1 MTAFVYP
8 TPLSSSHHPPSLL
21 DSLCTPPPPLSLS
34 LPWTSLPSPFHPQ
47 VLLVLLEKI
56 SRTDRFKE
64 EICREG
70 GVQVLVDS
78 VANFILYEELVSRCL
93 GYVYSAGTALNL
105 QPLGGSVGCELIM
118 RVLAASRCGALCVW
132 CQRVL
137 FCLTTHVCVRGE

>member
-1 MTAFVYP
+1 MHLLAPWHSPATHSWVFVR
-8 TPLSSSHHPPSLL
+8 LFSGGRWLR
-21 DSLCTPPPPLSLS
+21 
-34 LPWTSLPSPFHPQ
+34 Q

-93 GYVYSAGTALNL
+93 GYVGDRHQSCT
-105 QPLGGSVGCELIM
+105 STSTS
-118 RVLAASRCGALCVW
+118 LARL
-132 CQRVL
+132 
-137 FCLTTHVCVRGE
+137 HVH